1 MMAIKNGDGE
11 VGYDDDD
18 DDDDDDD
25 GLTRVQ
31 PSV

>member
-1 MMAIKNGDGE
+1 MNDGDKNGDGE

-18 DDDDDDD
+18 DDDDDD